1 MKLEEIMTLCERVLT
16 IDETN
21 LAKSSIDTP
30 SLYGK
35 LLNVRAQESMRLK
48 QHESNM
54 HKMLLDK
61 REYYLGRAE
70 PSVYK
75 QKPFDLKILK
85 SEVDG
90 YIGSD
95 DDVIRLRDLIE
106 LQQEKIN
113 ILEHAMKMTL
123 QRTYLIK
130 NAIEFQKLM
139 GGML

>member
-1 MKLEEIMTLCERVLT
+1 MKLEEIMTLCERVLS

-54 HKMLLDK
+54 RKMLLDK

>member
-1 MKLEEIMTLCERVLT
+1 MKLEEIMTLCERVLS

-54 HKMLLDK
+54 RKMLLDK

-90 YIGSD
+90 YIGAD

>member
-1 MKLEEIMTLCERVLT
+1 MKLEEIMALCESVLT

-54 HKMLLDK
+54 RKMLLDK

>member
-1 MKLEEIMTLCERVLT
+1 MKLEEIMALCERVLS

-54 HKMLLDK
+54 RKMRLDK

>member
-1 MKLEEIMTLCERVLT
+1 MKIEEIMQLCENVLQ

-21 LAKSSIDTP
+21 LSKSSVDTP
-30 SLYGK
+30 KIYGR
-35 LLNVRAQESMRLK
+35 LLNTRAHESMRLK
-48 QHESNM
+48 KLESEM
-54 HKMLLDK
+54 RSLLLDK
-61 REYYLGRAE
+61 REYYLGRAD

-75 QKPFDLKILK
+75 KKPFDLKILK

-90 YIGSD
+90 YISAD
-95 DDVIRLRDLIE
+95 EDVIRHRVLIE
-106 LQQEKIN
+106 LQQEKIGM
-113 ILEHAMKMTL
+113 LEHAMKMTL

>member
-1 MKLEEIMTLCERVLT
+1 MKLEEIMSLCGDVLQ

-21 LAKSSIDTP
+21 LSKSSIDTP
-30 SLYGK
+30 KLYGR

-54 HKMLLDK
+54 RKMLLDK
-61 REYYLGRAE
+61 REYYLGRAD

-95 DDVIRLRDLIE
+95 DEVIRLRDLIE
-106 LQQEKIN
+106 LQQEKIGM
-113 ILEHAMKMTL
+113 LENAMKMTL

>member
-54 HKMLLDK
+54 RKMLLDK